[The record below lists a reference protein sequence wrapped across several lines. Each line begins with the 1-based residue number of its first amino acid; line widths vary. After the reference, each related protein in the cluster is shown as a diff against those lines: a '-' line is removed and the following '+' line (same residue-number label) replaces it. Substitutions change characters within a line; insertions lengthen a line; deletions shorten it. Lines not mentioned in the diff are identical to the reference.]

1 MNEMRPLFLDDNRP
15 LADQVAAYLLK
26 GCDTKPP
33 DLGDTLVIVPTTGA
47 ARAIRRSLARQAGG
61 VLTPRFA
68 LPLEAL
74 LPEACQTAT
83 PLERT
88 AAWIQA
94 LQKFPRTEFAALIP
108 AAVRLEQPEDW
119 IGVATRLIHVGDAL
133 AEGGWIPASPEITAA
148 AEHDTLRWEQFARL
162 HVAALDLLRQAG
174 RPDPNEARLVAA
186 DHPSLPPHL
195 RRVVVAL
202 VPDLPPLV
210 ARFLA
215 NAAAQGVIVQIL
227 AWSNGDE
234 SAAFDAWGRPDSDW
248 WTTHPV
254 QVPDETLVMAED
266 SAGEASA
273 LAEFAAKHGADGY
286 AFFSAA
292 AEMNTALEA
301 EVVRRGSVPY
311 LPGGRPL
318 RQSEAAT
325 LLTVWEDFLSTRR
338 LVVLRPLWQLPV
350 FLRRLCRDV
359 RLPPAE
365 VAACG
370 ERLMAVKLC
379 DTLDDAIERLP
390 SLDREKESDLHEF
403 IVALQSLSS
412 SARSSRE
419 ILGQF
424 YNTDEEADPVTAA
437 ELGALVEAL
446 EESAD
451 SPLLAGFSPAW
462 QETLRRAQLAERT
475 IYSPAPAGALE
486 IQGWLEAP
494 WTSAPIVGV
503 AGCREGALP
512 SGGGED
518 AFLPDSLR
526 LSLGLPTQDSLL
538 ARDAY
543 LLSCLLH
550 HYGPHK
556 IRLGFSR
563 FRPGGEPNRP
573 SRLLFG
579 CADSD
584 LPARV
589 EKLFQPTPGH
599 RPIPS
604 SSAWKL
610 HLAAPSPVE
619 SIRVTGFKHFLECP
633 LRFYLS
639 QVLRWQPFD
648 ASAREINPADF
659 GTLMHRVLE
668 NFHTIGLSGSDDEH
682 VISAFLDR
690 ELNSLASASYGRHP
704 LPAVRVQIESMR
716 ARLRQFAVL
725 QAAERQAGWTITATE
740 FAVRKDGGFR
750 LGPLALA
757 GTMDRVEVHPE
768 RGLRILDYKTFGR
781 AKTPEETHFGPAR
794 EIPHL
799 PQAAVERPGKK
810 GRVVEKSWT
819 DLQLPLYRKLA
830 RELWPEDA
838 VRGLTAGYILL
849 PGDPDDT
856 GIALLDIDDDTQQSA
871 ETCALAVAALIARG
885 VFWPPAITVDYDNF
899 ASWFGGEDPAGFFD
913 DATIASLEGCP

>member
-1 MNEMRPLFLDDNRP
+1 MRPLFLADERP
-15 LADQVAAYLLK
+15 LTDQVAAHLLK
-26 GCDTKPP
+26 GCETKPP
-33 DLGDTLVIVPTTGA
+33 DLGDTLVMVPTTGA
-47 ARAIRRSLARQAGG
+47 ARAIRRSLARQTGG
-61 VLTPRFA
+61 VLTPKFA
-68 LPLEAL
+68 LPLDAL
-74 LPEACQTAT
+74 LPEALQTAT
-83 PLERT
+83 PLERA
-88 AAWIQA
+88 AAWIQV
-94 LQKFPRTEFAALIP
+94 LQKFPRTEFAALVP
-108 AAVRLEQPEDW
+108 SAVRLEQPEDW
-119 IGVATRLIHVGDAL
+119 IGVAARLIHVGDVL
-133 AEGGWIPASPEITAA
+133 AEGGWTPASPEISGG
-148 AEHDTLRWEQFARL
+148 AEHDTMRWEQFARL
-162 HVAALDLLRQAG
+162 HAAALDLLRQAG
-174 RPDPNEARLVAA
+174 RPDPNEIRLASA

-215 NAAAQGVIVQIL
+215 NAAAQDVTVHIL
-227 AWSNGDE
+227 AWSNGDD
-234 SAAFDAWGRPDSDW
+234 SAAFDPWGRPDPDW

-254 QVPDETLVMAED
+254 QIPDETLVVAED

-273 LAEFAAKHGADGY
+273 LAGFAAEHGADGY

-301 EVVRRGSVPY
+301 EVARRGSVPY

-325 LLTVWEDFLSTRR
+325 LLTVWEDFLATGRF
-338 LVVLRPLWQLPV
+338 VVLRPLWQLPV
-350 FLRRLCRDV
+350 FLRRLCRDTH
-359 RLPPAE
+359 LKPAT
-365 VAACG
+365 VAVCG
-370 ERLMAVKLC
+370 ERLLAVKLC
-379 DTLDDAIERLP
+379 DTLEDAIERLP
-390 SLDREKESDLHEF
+390 SLDREKESDLHDF
-403 IVALQSLSS
+403 IVALQNLTAA
-412 SARSSRE
+412 ARQPRE

-424 YNTDEEADPVTAA
+424 YDNDAEADPVTAA

-446 EESAD
+446 DDSAG

-462 QETLRRAQLAERT
+462 QETLRRAQLTERT
-475 IYSPAPAGALE
+475 IYSPAPAGAVE

-494 WTSAPIVGV
+494 WTSAPVICV

-518 AFLPDSLR
+518 AFLPDGLCR
-526 LSLGLPTQDSLL
+526 TLGLPTRDSLL
-538 ARDAY
+538 VRDAY
-543 LLSCLLH
+543 LLSCLLR

-599 RPIPS
+599 RLPPAS
-604 SSAWKL
+604 TAWKL

-619 SIRVTGFKHFLECP
+619 SIRVTGFKHYLECP

-648 ASAREINPADF
+648 ATAREINPADF

-668 NFHTIGLSGSDDEH
+668 NFHKKGPSGSDDEH
-682 VISAFLDR
+682 VIAAFLDR
-690 ELNSLASASYGRHP
+690 ELNSLAAATYGRHP

-716 ARLRQFAVL
+716 ARLRQFADL
-725 QAAERQAGWTITATE
+725 QAAERQAGWVITE
-740 FAVRKDGGFR
+740 SEYAVRKDGGFR

-794 EIPHL
+794 EIPNL

-810 GRVVEKSWT
+810 GRFVEKTWT

-830 RELWPEDA
+830 RELWPGDA
-838 VRGLTAGYILL
+838 ARGLTAGYILL

-856 GIALLDIDDDTQQSA
+856 GLALLDIDEDTQQSA
-871 ETCALAVAALIARG
+871 ENCALAVAALIARG
-885 VFWPPAITVDYDNF
+885 VYWPPAVTVDYDNF
-899 ASWFGGEDPAGFFD
+899 ATWFGGEDPVRFFD
-913 DATIASLEGCP
+913 EATIASLEGRP

>member
-1 MNEMRPLFLDDNRP
+1 MAGMRPLFLDDTRP
-15 LADQVAAYLLK
+15 LAGQVAAYLLK
-26 GCDTKPP
+26 GCETKPP

-47 ARAIRRSLARQAGG
+47 ARAIRRSLARLAGG

-94 LQKFPRTEFAALIP
+94 LQKNSRMDWAALVP
-108 AAVRLEQPEDW
+108 SAVRLEQPEDW
-119 IGVATRLIHVGDAL
+119 IGVVTRLIHVCDAL
-133 AEGGWIPASPEITAA
+133 AEGGWTPASPEISAA
-148 AEHDTLRWEQFARL
+148 AEHDTMRWEQFAGL
-162 HVAALDLLRQAG
+162 HAAALDLLRQAG
-174 RPDPNEARLVAA
+174 RPDPNEIRLASA

-202 VPDLPPLV
+202 VPDLPPVV
-210 ARFLA
+210 ARFLE
-215 NAAAQGVIVQIL
+215 NAAAQGIAVQIL
-227 AWSNGDE
+227 AWSNGDD
-234 SAAFDAWGRPDSDW
+234 SAAFDAWGRPDSAW

-254 QVPDETLVMAED
+254 HIPGETLVVAED
-266 SAGEASA
+266 SAGEASN
-273 LAEFAAKHGADGY
+273 LAGFAAEHGADGY

-301 EVVRRGSVPY
+301 EVARREGVPY

-318 RQSEAAT
+318 RQSEPAT
-325 LLTVWEDFLSTRR
+325 LLTVWEDFLATRR
-338 LVVLRPLWQLPV
+338 LAVLRPLWQLPV
-350 FLRRLCRDV
+350 FLRLLCRES
-359 RLPPAE
+359 RLHPAS

-370 ERLMAVKLC
+370 ERLLAVKLC

-403 IVALQSLSS
+403 TLALQNLSA
-412 SARSSRE
+412 SARQPRE

-424 YNTDEEADPVTAA
+424 YDTEEEAEAATAE

-446 EESAD
+446 DDSAG
-451 SPLLAGFSPAW
+451 SPLLAGFSPDW

-475 IYSPAPAGALE
+475 IYFPAPAGAVE

-494 WTSAPIVGV
+494 WTSAPVICV

-512 SGGGED
+512 AGGGED

-526 LSLGLPTQDSLL
+526 RTLGLPTRDSLL

-550 HYGPHK
+550 HYGSHK

-584 LPARV
+584 LTARV
-589 EKLFQPTPGH
+589 EKLFQPSPRLRVPPVST
-599 RPIPS
+599 
-604 SSAWKL
+604 AWKL

-619 SIRVTGFKHFLECP
+619 SIRVTGFKHYLECP

-668 NFHTIGLSGSDDEH
+668 NFHKKGLSGSDDQY
-682 VISAFLDR
+682 VIATFLER
-690 ELNSLASASYGRHP
+690 ELNTLAAATFGRHP

-725 QAAERQAGWTITATE
+725 QAAERQAGWVITEAE

-768 RGLRILDYKTFGR
+768 HGLRILDYKTFGR

-794 EIPHL
+794 EIPNL
-799 PQAAVERPGKK
+799 PQADVERPGKK
-810 GRVVEKSWT
+810 SRFVEKTWS

-838 VRGLTAGYILL
+838 ARGLTAGYILL

-871 ETCALAVAALIARG
+871 ETCALAVAALIACG
-885 VFWPPAITVDYDNF
+885 VFWPPAITVDHDNF

-913 DATIASLEGCP
+913 DATIASLEGRP